1 MWRSTTELRMDI
13 ALTWASRSLIDPYSP
28 EMLAVLRSAV
38 PRNRTLGINAALY
51 FDECT
56 FLQMLEG
63 EADNVYRVFDQIQR
77 DWRHTDV
84 TVLDEQRIV
93 QRRLGTAELRCI
105 DGARHKHA
113 DSVVSFDRLV
123 GMAPG
128 QRRELAL
135 AVLRA

>member
-1 MWRSTTELRMDI
+1 MDI

-38 PRNRTLGINAALY
+38 PRNRALGISAALY
-51 FDECT
+51 FDERT
-56 FLQMLEG
+56 FVQVLEG
-63 EADNVYRVFDQIQR
+63 PRDNVRRVFDTIQR

-84 TVLDEQRIV
+84 TMLDEV
-93 QRRLGTAELRCI
+93 SVSRRTFSGADLKCI
-105 DGARHKHA
+105 DGARHRQGDH
-113 DSVVSFDRLV
+113 DISFDRII

-135 AVLRA
+135 AVLRG